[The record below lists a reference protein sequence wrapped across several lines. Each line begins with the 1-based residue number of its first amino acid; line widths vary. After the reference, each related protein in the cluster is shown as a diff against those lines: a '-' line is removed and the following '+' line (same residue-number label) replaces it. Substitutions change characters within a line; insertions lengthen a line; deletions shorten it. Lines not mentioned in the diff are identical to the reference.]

1 MGEDKE
7 RLKGARKIKGGLN
20 DRQRK
25 KRSRNALDY
34 ERSST
39 ESREKGSEEA
49 CEEADKESEVGYGTD
64 NHRCIGG
71 FTADNDGFGVRY
83 RL

>member
-7 RLKGARKIKGGLN
+7 RLKGTRKIKGGLN

-39 ESREKGSEEA
+39 EKGREEA
-49 CEEADKESEVGYGTD
+49 CEEADKESEVGYGAD
-64 NHRCIGG
+64 NHRSIGG